1 VIEVATARPDTAVAQ
16 PVAARLSKLDRL
28 LPVWILAAMGLGLG
42 LGRGAP
48 GVATMVDSAHV
59 TSGVAA
65 PIFVGLLLM
74 MYPVLAQVRY
84 GQLGHVTADRRLLLS
99 SLLLNWLI
107 GPLVMFTL
115 AWLVLP
121 DQPAFRT
128 GLIIVGLARCIAMV
142 LIWNDLAGGDRDAAA
157 VLVALNSLFQIVAF
171 AGLAYFYLRVL
182 PGWLGLSH
190 VSAHGSAELHVS
202 VGAIAESVAIFLAIP
217 LAAGFLTRTIGERVR
232 GREWYETRLLPRISP
247 LSLYGLLFTI
257 V

>member
-84 GQLGHVTADRRLLLS
+84 GQLGHVTADRRLLVS

-128 GLIIVGLARCIAMV
+128 GLIIVGLARCIA
-142 LIWNDLAGGDRDAAA
+142 RC
-157 VLVALNSLFQIVAF
+157 
-171 AGLAYFYLRVL
+171 
-182 PGWLGLSH
+182 
-190 VSAHGSAELHVS
+190 
-202 VGAIAESVAIFLAIP
+202 
-217 LAAGFLTRTIGERVR
+217 
-232 GREWYETRLLPRISP
+232 
-247 LSLYGLLFTI
+247 
-257 V
+257 